1 MNHKILVAYASKY
14 GATAEIAEKIEGELR
29 TSGFDVDILPANQ
42 VKDVSQYQSIILG
55 VALYM
60 GGWRKEAVQFLKTH
74 QGSLSRQAVWI
85 FTSGPTGEG
94 DPVEQM
100 QGRLMPENLKAVM
113 DVIGPEEI
121 TVFGGKVDDAK
132 MNGFE
137 KWIMKKVKAPSGDF
151 RDWQAISNWTTK
163 VSSSLRASA

>member
-1 MNHKILVAYASKY
+1 MNNKLLIAYASKY
-14 GATAEIAEKIEGELR
+14 GATAEIAQKISEEMR
-29 TSGFDVDILPANQ
+29 ASGLEVDIFPADK
-42 VKDVSQYQSIILG
+42 VKDVTPYQSVILG

-60 GGWRKEAVQFLKTH
+60 GQWRKEAVQFLKAH
-74 QGSLSRQAVWI
+74 QGSLSRQAVWV

-137 KWIMKKVKAPSGDF
+137 KWIMKRVKAPSGDF

-163 VSSSLRASA
+163 VSTSLQANA

>member
-1 MNHKILVAYASKY
+1 MNNKILIAYASKY
-14 GATAEIAEKIEGELR
+14 GATAEIAQKIGSGLQA
-29 TSGFDVDILPANQ
+29 SGFEVETMPANK

-60 GGWRKEAVQFLKTH
+60 GQWRKEAVQFLKTY
-74 QGSLSRQAVWI
+74 QGTLSSQPVFI

-94 DPVEQM
+94 DPVELV
-100 QGRLMPENLKAVM
+100 QGRLVPENLKAVL

-121 TVFGGKVDDAK
+121 TVFGGKVDPAK

-151 RDWQAISNWTTK
+151 RNWQAISAWTAK
-163 VSSSLRASA
+163 ISVSFRVNA